1 MHNSNK
7 IFKIVIAGRPNVGKS
22 TIFNIFVQKRVAIE
36 FSEPGTTRDPIEKI
50 VEIDDQKV
58 LLIDTGGFEFESK
71 DPLYN
76 LIGEKAKEAICSS
89 DLVLFVVEK
98 DKIIDED
105 LAFLR
110 FIKKNSKKYILVV
123 NKSEGKYKE
132 ILPTEIYRL
141 GVKTIIPISA
151 IHRDNIDVLEENIIK
166 IINEEKDKY
175 DNNSNNDFHDEYQ
188 DLKSKSSYSFRLAIV
203 GRPNTGKSTLLNCI
217 IKKDKAIVSDIPGT
231 TRDAI
236 ETTIDYKNHRIIL
249 TDTAGIRKKSKIDT
263 DLEYYCIKRSFYAI
277 DSSDIV
283 IHLVDSN
290 DFITSQDKKI
300 SDYIINKGKG
310 YILALNKIDL
320 LSNKLVDYNKNYN
333 KNIDQFGKFI
343 KNLEGDLN
351 FQFPQILYVKKFF
364 ISAKNNFNVE
374 SLLDYCLDL
383 FYRINKQHKTSQL
396 NKVIEKIAEIKP
408 ILIGSSFLNLFYMVE
423 VKRVPRIYKVFTNKD
438 PGQIPAYYT
447 QYIINELRNNLNL
460 ESIPIKIKFE
470 KRK

>member
-1 MHNSNK
+1 MQNSNK

-76 LIGEKAKEAICSS
+76 LIGEKAKEAISSS

-110 FIKKNSKKYILVV
+110 FIKKNSKKYVLVV
-123 NKSEGKYKE
+123 NKCEGKYKE

-151 IHRDNIDVLEENIIK
+151 IHRENIDILEENIIN
-166 IINEEKDKY
+166 IINEEKD
-175 DNNSNNDFHDEYQ
+175 NSNNIYNNNFQIDDQEI
-188 DLKSKSSYSFRLAIV
+188 KSKNSFSFRLAIV

-249 TDTAGIRKKSKIDT
+249 FDTAGIRKKSKIDT
-263 DLEYYCIKRSFYAI
+263 DLEYYCIKRSFNAI
-277 DSSDIV
+277 DSSDII
-283 IHLVDSN
+283 IHLIDSN

-320 LSNKLVDYNKNYN
+320 LSNKLVNNN
-333 KNIDQFGKFI
+333 NNIFQSSSFI
-343 KNLEGDLN
+343 KNLEGNLN

-364 ISAKNNFNVE
+364 ISAKNNFNIE
-374 SLLDYCLDL
+374 SLLDYSLDL
-383 FYRINKQHKTSQL
+383 FYRINKQHKTSLL

-438 PGQIPAYYT
+438 PEQIPAYYT